1 MLRYSETLICF
12 YFIQGKMYDSQ
23 LRLRQNGW
31 QGVPTNFGLALSV
44 VGAHVAHTLLVRVHV
59 LHVVA
64 PLTGQG
70 DLG

>member
-1 MLRYSETLICF
+1 
-12 YFIQGKMYDSQ
+12 MYDSQ